1 MRGMRNGVCTPGS
14 SQLQSHHAGC
24 DRGRVSRRLNPA
36 LFELTM
42 SSLRQAWL
50 LGRLHRTSPVP
61 FRGSYFTAE
70 SIFGSYAPT
79 THRLPVQ
86 PIGLRSIMLPS
97 SIPPVR
103 FVTHPG
109 TPSLKKRR
117 LAGSFVAAARSR
129 RLYGRTLPQP
139 AMPRT
144 LGGLTPLSC
153 FDYEGWSWDEVGVG
167 VCFVNSGTGNPL
179 QTGCQSHFHEDMASQ
194 M

>member
-61 FRGSYFTAE
+61 FRGSYFTAD
-70 SIFGSYAPT
+70 SIIGSYAPT

-86 PIGLRSIMLPS
+86 PMGLRSVMLLS

-103 FVTHPG
+103 FVTHLCS
-109 TPSLKKRR
+109 PSCDSCR
-117 LAGSFVAAARSR
+117 LPVVLRSR
-129 RLYGRTLPQP
+129 LLLP
-139 AMPRT
+139 
-144 LGGLTPLSC
+144 PLLPP
-153 FDYEGWSWDEVGVG
+153 
-167 VCFVNSGTGNPL
+167 PL
-179 QTGCQSHFHEDMASQ
+179 VIRNAHDQKTDC
-194 M
+194 